1 MLRRAISVGLSL
13 VVGLLLCVPPASAA
27 EPIRCPPGST
37 PRPSTGECIIVAT
50 NPGGPSD
57 GNPGGGGAGTGGGGG
72 STAPQVCTWGGNE
85 IECEGEYG
93 YWSDSRN
100 CYVSPSAITYPP
112 DSPMWAGHH
121 PEGAIY
127 TCYNMFLVGTRAY
140 DFWAAA
146 PPSGPAAPPDPRVL
160 AQQAVAAMQL
170 RAIDVGIVPEA
181 RPGSVG
187 LVGMPNWMWVENPAQ
202 NTWGPI
208 TRTASAAGY
217 TVTATARVAQVVWDM
232 GDGQV
237 VACGEGTPYEDSF
250 GKKSSPTCGHTY
262 IRQGEYTVTA
272 TSQWVITWSGIG
284 QTGTITMDLTR
295 SADLTIGE
303 AQVLRQ

>member
-1 MLRRAISVGLSL
+1 
-13 VVGLLLCVPPASAA
+13 
-27 EPIRCPPGST
+27 
-37 PRPSTGECIIVAT
+37 
-50 NPGGPSD
+50 
-57 GNPGGGGAGTGGGGG
+57 
-72 STAPQVCTWGGNE
+72 
-85 IECEGEYG
+85 
-93 YWSDSRN
+93 
-100 CYVSPSAITYPP
+100 
-112 DSPMWAGHH
+112 
-121 PEGAIY
+121 
-127 TCYNMFLVGTRAY
+127 
-140 DFWAAA
+140 
-146 PPSGPAAPPDPRVL
+146 
-160 AQQAVAAMQL
+160 MQL

-217 TVTATARVAQVVWDM
+217 TVTATAKVAQVVWDM

-237 VACGEGTPYEDSF
+237 VTCGEGTPYEDSF

-284 QTGTITMDLTR
+284 QTGTIPMNLTR
-295 SADLTIGE
+295 TADLTIGE